1 MYFGTHRVYQTVD
14 DASSWTAISPDL
26 TAGGTINTIAVAP
39 SDSDTIYVASSDSR
53 VSVSS
58 NAGSGAGAIWTDIS
72 AGLPHRFITRI
83 AVDPA
88 NPMTAYVTL
97 GGFSGSLN
105 PSAHV
110 FKTTNGGQTWADL
123 SGNLPDIPV
132 NQVVVDPDVRG
143 TVYVATDIGVF
154 YTRGGGERWHPL
166 VKGLPRV
173 VVNDLVLHR
182 ASRTLRAA
190 THGRSMWDLRLP
202 PKGGR

>member
-1 MYFGTHRVYQTVD
+1 MNW
-14 DASSWTAISPDL
+14 ANISIPL
-26 TAGGTINTIAVAP
+26 PRSVAVSGYIHIPTIIHCQGIGAV
-39 SDSDTIYVASSDSR
+39 
-53 VSVSS
+53 
-58 NAGSGAGAIWTDIS
+58 
-72 AGLPHRFITRI
+72 ITRI

-105 PSAHV
+105 PSSHV
-110 FKTTNGGQTWADL
+110 FKTTNGGHTWADV

-202 PKGGR
+202 SKGGR